1 MSRMWEALQVGHAPD
16 LPVRDPWFERRD
28 VAPGITWIL
37 EPAVHG
43 FLRSNIWHVAGR
55 DRDLLV
61 DTGMGICSLRQS
73 LPDLFEREPV
83 AFVTHGH
90 YDHTGGA
97 HEFSS
102 RAGHSF
108 EARMLAEPE
117 EATLITADLPS
128 SFADAL
134 AADEPGGVSPA
145 YLVDAVPHRAFD
157 IAAYRIRP
165 APLTQQLTDGDV
177 IDLGDRAFEVVHL
190 PGHTPGSAGLLDRAA
205 GVLFTGDVLYDGE
218 LLDELPESSIDD
230 YRASMQRLVGL
241 DIEVAYPGHEQPL
254 SQEDV
259 ERLGSAYLEHCAG

>member
-1 MSRMWEALQVGHAPD
+1 MEQGPR
-16 LPVRDPWFERRD
+16 LPVRDPWFESRG

-61 DTGMGICSLRQS
+61 DTGMGLCSLRGA
-73 LPDLFEREPV
+73 LPDLFEREAI
-83 AFVTHGH
+83 AFLTHGH

-97 HEFSS
+97 HEFGS
-102 RAGHSF
+102 RAGHAS
-108 EARMLAEPE
+108 EAGMLAVPE
-117 EATLITADLPS
+117 AATLVTAHLPA
-128 SFADAL
+128 SFAEAL
-134 AADEPGGVSPA
+134 AADEPGGVSPE
-145 YLVDAVPHRAFD
+145 YLIDAVPDAVFD
-157 IAAYRIRP
+157 LATYEVRP
-165 APLTQQLTDGDV
+165 APLTEPLADGDI
-177 IDLGDRAFEVVHL
+177 IDLGDRSFEVLHL

-218 LLDELPESSIDD
+218 LLDELPESSVGD
-230 YRASMQRLVGL
+230 YRASMSRLLAL

-259 ERLGSAYLEHCAG
+259 RRLGSAYLERRAG